1 MSDLPVLGCAMELHN
16 LENLAPWVLEK
27 DRDLEI
33 QDAYHAFVLDK
44 TADKTADRVRELL
57 GDSYKGRLGIH
68 GPFYGFSLDSVDPAI
83 RKVCGC
89 ASTGAEDGTS
99 HGRDPDGAAP

>member
-1 MSDLPVLGCAMELHN
+1 MSDLPILGCAMELHN

-44 TADKTADRVRELL
+44 TADKVADRVRELL
-57 GDSYKGRLGIH
+57 GDGYTGRLGIH
-68 GPFYGFSLDSVDPAI
+68 GPCLLY
-83 RKVCGC
+83 
-89 ASTGAEDGTS
+89 TS
-99 HGRDPDGAAP
+99 PSPRDVEESRMPSSA